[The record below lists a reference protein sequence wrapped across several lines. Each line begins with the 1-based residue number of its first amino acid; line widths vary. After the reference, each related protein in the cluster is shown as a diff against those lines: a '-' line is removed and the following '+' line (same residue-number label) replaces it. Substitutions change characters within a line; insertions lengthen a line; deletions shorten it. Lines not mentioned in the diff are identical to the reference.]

1 MFQRKKAV
9 KREALQPP
17 PQQKSAPIHEPVKKG
32 KNNQK
37 EELEL
42 LRKPFQTPAPTAP
55 KVPNTTVKKAPI
67 STINMTPKQIID
79 KRRRR
84 SSFATA
90 VRPSSFGV
98 NLIEGN
104 CLIFLID
111 PL

>member
-9 KREALQPP
+9 KKEAVQPAQ
-17 PQQKSAPIHEPVKKG
+17 QQKSAPVHEPVRKG
-32 KNNQK
+32 KNNQR

-42 LRKPFQTPAPTAP
+42 LRKPVQAPAPTVS
-55 KVPNTTVKKAPI
+55 KVPNTTAKKAPI

-104 CLIFLID
+104 G
-111 PL
+111 